1 MLCGSIQKLANPK
14 NASMDFEKILL
25 LMVASGL
32 CSYCGVK
39 TPGGSPVARF
49 LNQGRSYH
57 SESQIRPR
65 CHMLALPTTGVVLP
79 QPWLEHPPSPS
90 KRPARYH
97 LGSNTALTLW
107 RPGVRNLHKTPTIFV
122 HNSTQ
127 CSHSG
132 DLRLAIFVDVD
143 SFCAALSTAF
153 TRWKPE
159 VRHLRWRRRFLYR
172 NAHGGRTW
180 KAGVHDFR

>member
-97 LGSNTALTLW
+97 LGTDRTTTDQSNEHLIHTVSKTGGHSSHQVTATNHAHAG
-107 RPGVRNLHKTPTIFV
+107 PSADPT
-122 HNSTQ
+122 
-127 CSHSG
+127 
-132 DLRLAIFVDVD
+132 
-143 SFCAALSTAF
+143 SFTCETVSYPL
-153 TRWKPE
+153 
-159 VRHLRWRRRFLYR
+159 VVQNDHQHL
-172 NAHGGRTW
+172 GSCIS
-180 KAGVHDFR
+180 DI